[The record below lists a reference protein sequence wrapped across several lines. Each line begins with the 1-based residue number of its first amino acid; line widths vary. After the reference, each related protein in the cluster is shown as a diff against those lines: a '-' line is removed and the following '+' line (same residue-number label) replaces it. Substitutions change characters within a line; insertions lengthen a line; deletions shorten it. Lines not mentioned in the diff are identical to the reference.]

1 MEINVLICKPKN
13 IRQCRKEMCIVDFKE
28 EDTVIQ
34 PFEINMYDLLIIA
47 GVFYS
52 KSQARK
58 NWKKEIE
65 IPYGYNEFILG
76 KKKNK
81 VCVWKPII
89 KEQENE

>member
-13 IRQCRKEMCIVDFKE
+13 IRQCIKEMYLVGFKE
-28 EDTVIQ
+28 ENTTIQ
-34 PFEINMYDLLIIA
+34 PFELNMYDLLIIA
-47 GVFYS
+47 GVFDS

-58 NWKKEIE
+58 NWKKEID

-89 KEQENE
+89 MEVEYE